1 MSNWY
6 KMLCT
11 YYIYHSILASPNINM
26 KLFLISALLFALVGV
41 SKQAKDENGNLGIK
55 KLTNNQIWVGDQYQ

>member
-6 KMLCT
+6 KSLCT
-11 YYIYHSILASPNINM
+11 FNIHHSILVSLNINM

-41 SKQAKDENGNLGIK
+41 SQQAKDENGNFGIK
-55 KLTNNQIWVGDQYQ
+55 KLTNNQNRVGDQYQ

>member
-6 KMLCT
+6 KSLC
-11 YYIYHSILASPNINM
+11 IYSIHHSNLASLNINM

-41 SKQAKDENGNLGIK
+41 SQQAKDENGKFGIK
-55 KLTNNQIWVGDQYQ
+55 KLTNNQN